1 MMTCLPCE
9 NHGLKGEIIRNNPE
23 EILDLC
29 CDFFN
34 VTKKEMIGKSRYR
47 SIVYPRHLT
56 MYLLHSDR
64 NLFLTLTKI
73 GEMFGGRD
81 HSTVINAIRVINQ
94 EFEIYDE
101 LYTKAVHLFRYVY
114 GSIKFLELGKR

>member
-1 MMTCLPCE
+1 MTCLPCE
-9 NHGLKGEIIRNNPE
+9 NHGLKSIKIRNNPE

-29 CDFFN
+29 CEYFN
-34 VTKKEMIGKSRYR
+34 VSKKDIIGKSRSR
-47 SIVYPRHLT
+47 LIVYPRHLS

-64 NLFLTLTKI
+64 NLFLTLTEVGK
-73 GEMFGGRD
+73 MFGGRD

-114 GSIKFLELGKR
+114 GSIKYLELGKR